1 MLKFSKNKCIGCSI
15 CEVICSMEH
24 EGKVNAKKA
33 RIRYRDDWPHIGK
46 VEFCRNCAAKPC
58 IDACKENA
66 LTMDINKDLVFNIE
80 ACTGCLNCSTVCPF
94 GELPT
99 DGQYPLF
106 CDRCNG
112 AYQCINW
119 CPTKALTK
127 AGEAR

>member
-1 MLKFSKNKCIGCSI
+1 MLKFSKDKCVGCSI

-24 EGKVNAKKA
+24 EGKINTKKA
-33 RIRYRDDWPHIGK
+33 RIRYRDDWPQTGK
-46 VEFCRNCAAKPC
+46 VEVCRNCGAKPC
-58 IDACKENA
+58 IKVCQENA
-66 LTMDINKDLVFNIE
+66 LDLDGDNNLAFKQE
-80 ACTGCLNCSTVCPF
+80 ACTGCLDCSTACPF